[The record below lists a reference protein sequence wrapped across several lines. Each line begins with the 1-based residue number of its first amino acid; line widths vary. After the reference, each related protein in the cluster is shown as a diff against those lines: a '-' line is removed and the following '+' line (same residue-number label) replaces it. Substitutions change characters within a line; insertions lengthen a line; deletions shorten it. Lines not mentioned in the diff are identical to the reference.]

1 MGDCYVL
8 TWRRASNP
16 QEGRE
21 GGILA
26 YSGQGGIFNKHGI
39 GSASQLHQ
47 PSERCGGPSM
57 VGSTGAHY
65 CQLQVGPCAGWRGA
79 EATRGLEGG
88 AAGMAWLGGGK
99 LGTSLSLGRGKEI
112 VGQAQ

>member
-1 MGDCYVL
+1 ML
-8 TWRRASNP
+8 
-16 QEGRE
+16 
-21 GGILA
+21 
-26 YSGQGGIFNKHGI
+26 
-39 GSASQLHQ
+39 
-47 PSERCGGPSM
+47 
-57 VGSTGAHY
+57 
-65 CQLQVGPCAGWRGA
+65 GPCAGWQGA